1 MAARRRDVLLAG
13 AAAASLR
20 SRVRSRRLRSR
31 MCACLL
37 VITDEVIE

>member
-13 AAAASLR
+13 AAAASL
-20 SRVRSRRLRSR
+20 RSRRLRSR